1 MIEDKNTVNHIRNL
15 KESLKL
21 DQVQDYPDLEQ
32 SWGEDSFLQQAHPK
46 LADYFEPIKQVNHRR
61 VPLYKRIS

>member
-1 MIEDKNTVNHIRNL
+1 L

-46 LADYFEPIKQVNHRR
+46 LADFFEPIKQVNHRR